1 MRRCGWSWRRW
12 WRKAKFRVLE
22 VDVGRMGNMSCGRME
37 KRMMPFVDGRLKVS
51 EQREVE
57 AHLAGCAACRVRV
70 NEFRAVSGLLDELPQ
85 IEPSGAFDARVRARV
100 AAEPVKQ
107 SWWAVFAPSPR
118 AAFAASML
126 LLATIW
132 VGSHSSNM
140 NTTDVGSNDPIATV
154 DPNDLPVLENY
165 DILANF
171 EPLTELPQ
179 PVQADDPDD
188 SDNNQSM

>member
-1 MRRCGWSWRRW
+1 
-12 WRKAKFRVLE
+12 
-22 VDVGRMGNMSCGRME
+22 MSCSRME
-37 KRMMPFVDGRLKVS
+37 KQMMPFVDGRLKIG

-57 AHLAGCAACRVRV
+57 AHLAACPACQLRV

-85 IEPSGAFDARVRARV
+85 IEPSPAFDARVRARV

-107 SWWAVFAPSPR
+107 NWWAVFAPSPR
-118 AAFAASML
+118 AALAASML

-132 VGSHSSNM
+132 IGSRPTAPGDHSQNVAA
-140 NTTDVGSNDPIATV
+140 NPANI

-171 EPLTELPQ
+171 EPLTDLPQ
-179 PVQADDPDD
+179 PVEGDD
-188 SDNNQSM
+188 SDEVDGNQAM

>member
-1 MRRCGWSWRRW
+1 
-12 WRKAKFRVLE
+12 
-22 VDVGRMGNMSCGRME
+22 MSCSWME
-37 KRMMPFVDGRLKVS
+37 KQMMPFVDGRLKAS

-57 AHLAGCAACRVRV
+57 AHLAACAACRLRV

-132 VGSHSSNM
+132 VGSRSSNV
-140 NTTDVGSNDPIATV
+140 NTTDVGSNGLTVQGIDPG
-154 DPNDLPVLENY
+154 DLPVLENY

-179 PVQADDPDD
+179 PVQADEADD
-188 SDNNQSM
+188 SESNQSM

>member
-1 MRRCGWSWRRW
+1 
-12 WRKAKFRVLE
+12 
-22 VDVGRMGNMSCGRME
+22 MSCSRME
-37 KRMMPFVDGRLKVS
+37 KQMLPYVDGRLKAG

-57 AHLAGCAACRVRV
+57 THLAACGACRVRV

-132 VGSHSSNM
+132 VGSRPAATNSVDSSNVAV
-140 NTTDVGSNDPIATV
+140 NPSNINPG
-154 DPNDLPVLENY
+154 DLPVLENY

-171 EPLTELPQ
+171 EPLEDLPQ
-179 PVQADDPDD
+179 PVQGDD
-188 SDNNQSM
+188 SDEVDGNQAM